1 MHIKKSV
8 KNKSM
13 IFWSILLLI
22 LSSAFMQT
30 DQDSEIGFSKPD
42 VSVSNTLRLNFYRAN
57 LLFKGDSSL
66 IHLNSTVDS
75 KWLKYRKKF
84 KRLIDGNDD
93 HEIYVKNI
101 QYTSYS
107 PVYYKIIYEVPY
119 FVSEQHS
126 FLFRL
131 TVF

>member
-8 KNKSM
+8 KNKSL

-107 PVYYKIIYEVPY
+107 PVFYKIIYEVPY

>member
-8 KNKSM
+8 KNKSL

-107 PVYYKIIYEVPY
+107 PVFYKIIYEVPY
-119 FVSEQHS
+119 FVSEQNS

>member
-8 KNKSM
+8 KNKSL

-66 IHLNSTVDS
+66 THLNSTVDS

>member
-8 KNKSM
+8 KNKSL